1 MTYKLTVTTLA
12 LTAITST
19 VAATH
24 AKPDT
29 EHPHIVLILCDDM
42 GFSDLSCYG
51 GEIHTPNID
60 YLAEQG
66 IRFSQFKNT
75 GRSCP
80 SRAALLTG
88 HYQHEAGMGWMTAVD
103 EHRPGYRGQ
112 ISDHLPT
119 LAEVLRDQG
128 YATYMSGKWH
138 VTLDAAFETPNGSY
152 PVQRGF
158 DKYYGCLHGGGS
170 YYKQIPFII
179 ICNGLPSFRMIITI
193 PPLSQT
199 LPLVLSNNIPRR
211 LPCSCT

>member
-19 VAATH
+19 VAVTH

-138 VTLDAAFETPNGSY
+138 VTLDVPLKPPMEVIQFNGDSTNTTAA
-152 PVQRGF
+152 
-158 DKYYGCLHGGGS
+158 CMGGEAITN
-170 YYKQIPFII
+170 QIPFII

>member
-158 DKYYGCLHGGGS
+158 DKYYG
-170 YYKQIPFII
+170 
-179 ICNGLPSFRMIITI
+179 LPAWRGKLLQTRSR
-193 PPLSQT
+193 LS
-199 LPLVLSNNIPRR
+199 
-211 LPCSCT
+211 

>member
-80 SRAALLTG
+80 SRVNPEKPDVPLN
-88 HYQHEAGMGWMTAVD
+88 
-103 EHRPGYRGQ
+103 
-112 ISDHLPT
+112 
-119 LAEVLRDQG
+119 
-128 YATYMSGKWH
+128 KN
-138 VTLDAAFETPNGSY
+138 DAFQK
-152 PVQRGF
+152 VQ
-158 DKYYGCLHGGGS
+158 K
-170 YYKQIPFII
+170 
-179 ICNGLPSFRMIITI
+179 
-193 PPLSQT
+193 
-199 LPLVLSNNIPRR
+199 RR
-211 LPCSCT
+211 VQEKR